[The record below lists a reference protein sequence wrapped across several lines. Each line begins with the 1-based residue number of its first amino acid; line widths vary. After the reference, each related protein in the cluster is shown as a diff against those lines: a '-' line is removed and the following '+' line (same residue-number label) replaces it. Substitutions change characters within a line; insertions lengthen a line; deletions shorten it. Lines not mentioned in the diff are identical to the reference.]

1 MALRGR
7 PWRTLFAGGRRT
19 PWINGGLAALL
30 VVAVVLAFTVIG
42 NPSTPAVPVRT
53 AMVTRGDVTATV
65 TGSGNAASQASVP
78 ASFAT
83 DGTVTAVD
91 VKAGDTVTAGQVLA
105 TVDPAA
111 SKEGLRTA
119 QAALDGAR
127 AAYDQAAAGRPT
139 SRDSRTSRRS
149 PRRSR
154 PSTTRAPSWRTT
166 RRRRRQTSRPRGCS

>member
-19 PWINGGLAALL
+19 PWINGGLAVLL

-42 NPSTPAVPVRT
+42 NPSTPAAPVRT
-53 AMVTRGDVTATV
+53 AVVTRGDVTATV

-91 VKAGDTVTAGQVLA
+91 VKAGDTVTAGQVLGNFGAGPNAMNNADIPITIA
-105 TVDPAA
+105 TPQTIVVTIMITT
-111 SKEGLRTA
+111 SGLRFSISHF
-119 QAALDGAR
+119 L
-127 AAYDQAAAGRPT
+127 
-139 SRDSRTSRRS
+139 SKLSIE
-149 PRRSR
+149 
-154 PSTTRAPSWRTT
+154 
-166 RRRRRQTSRPRGCS
+166 

>member
-19 PWINGGLAALL
+19 PWINGGLAVLL

-42 NPSTPAVPVRT
+42 NPSTPAALVRT
-53 AMVTRGDVTATV
+53 AVVTRGDVTATV

-78 ASFAT
+78 VSFAT

-111 SKEGLRTA
+111 SNEGLRTA
-119 QAALDGAR
+119 R
-127 AAYDQAAAGRPT
+127 APARPT

-166 RRRRRQTSRPRGCS
+166 RRRRRRTSRPRGCS